1 MSDKTAYF
9 GAITSELHNALIND
23 PKPYRKEVKD
33 LLSNTLF
40 WIQDLGI
47 DALVIDAPN
56 HSQRVR
62 IIQKKIY
69 LNSAQH
75 FALTPQGT

>member
-1 MSDKTAYF
+1 MPDKTAYF
-9 GAITSELHNALIND
+9 GAISSELHNALIND

-40 WIQDLGI
+40 WIQDLEI
-47 DALVIDAPN
+47 DALVIDTPN

-62 IIQKKIY
+62 
-69 LNSAQH
+69 
-75 FALTPQGT
+75 AL